1 MRWSA
6 DYYKITEWHLH
17 VAKGKWNWK
26 TFLATLL
33 GKLGKCGKSSA
44 YVTYCNGKRITN
56 GNLQEL

>member
-1 MRWSA
+1 MQ
-6 DYYKITEWHLH
+6 ITIKLLNGIYMLQKES
-17 VAKGKWNWK
+17 GIGK